1 MNKKI
6 IVLLLCAVASTAAVF
21 AQGRKAVRINEVMVQ
36 NDSNYVDDY
45 GQYHAWIELFNSSF
59 APVETSCMYLTN
71 DKNNPKMYP
80 VPRMDVNTEIPPRQH
95 LLFWADGEPNRGTFH
110 ISFTLTPGKENWIGL
125 YDADGITLI
134 DEVTIPANLPAN
146 QSYARKEDGIRNDA
160 DDAQAWEIRDGGVKY
175 ITPSSNNV
183 IIDANEKIEMFAEH
197 DRNGFGMTV
206 LAMGVVFSALLILSI
221 CFRSIGKVNEKIA
234 KRKKAESHNGP
245 VVASDVKSTNA
256 DSGEEIAAIVMALHE
271 HLNMHDHEDFVLTIN
286 KVKRAY
292 SPWNSKIYSLRQT
305 PHK

>member
-6 IVLLLCAVASTAAVF
+6 IVLLLCAVAGTACVF

-36 NDSNYVDDY
+36 NDSNYIDDY

-71 DKNNPKMYP
+71 DKNQPKMYP

-95 LLFWADGEPNRGTFH
+95 LLFWADGNPGKGTFH
-110 ISFTLTPGKENWIGL
+110 VSFTLTPGKENWIGL

-134 DEVTIPANLPAN
+134 DEVTIPANVPAN
-146 QSYARKEDGIRNDA
+146 QSYARVEDGKEG
-160 DDAQAWEIRDGGVKY
+160 WEIRDGSVKY

>member
-6 IVLLLCAVASTAAVF
+6 IVLLLCAVAGTACVF

-36 NDSNYVDDY
+36 NDSNYIDDY

-71 DKNNPKMYP
+71 DKNQPKMYP

-95 LLFWADGEPNRGTFH
+95 LLFWADGNPGKGTFH
-110 ISFTLTPGKENWIGL
+110 VSFTLTPGKENWIGL

-134 DEVTIPANLPAN
+134 DEVTIPANVPAN
-146 QSYARKEDGIRNDA
+146 QSYARVEDGKEG
-160 DDAQAWEIRDGGVKY
+160 WEIRDGSAGKH

-183 IIDANEKIEMFAEH
+183 IVDENKKIEMFAEN
-197 DRNGFGMTV
+197 DSKGIGMTL
-206 LAMGVVFSALLILSI
+206 LAMGVVFSALLILSV

-234 KRKKAESHNGP
+234 RRKKAESHNGP

-256 DSGEEIAAIVMALHE
+256 DSGEEIAAIAMALHE

-292 SPWNSKIYSLRQT
+292 SPWNSKIYTLRQN

>member
-1 MNKKI
+1 
-6 IVLLLCAVASTAAVF
+6 
-21 AQGRKAVRINEVMVQ
+21 
-36 NDSNYVDDY
+36 
-45 GQYHAWIELFNSSF
+45 
-59 APVETSCMYLTN
+59 
-71 DKNNPKMYP
+71 MYP